1 MSGWFVDLKRL
12 QSCIRDGEF
21 SDQPRKCQVQPTSA
35 EAKKGVF
42 PLHVH
47 GDLLNSD
54 NKTKQKENTRARF
67 ELHSLRPHHLTKLV
81 CSQGESS
88 QLSV

>member
-1 MSGWFVDLKRL
+1 MPG
-12 QSCIRDGEF
+12 
-21 SDQPRKCQVQPTSA
+21 SA
-35 EAKKGVF
+35 HVSRSKEGAF

-54 NKTKQKENTRARF
+54 NKTKQKEYTWARF